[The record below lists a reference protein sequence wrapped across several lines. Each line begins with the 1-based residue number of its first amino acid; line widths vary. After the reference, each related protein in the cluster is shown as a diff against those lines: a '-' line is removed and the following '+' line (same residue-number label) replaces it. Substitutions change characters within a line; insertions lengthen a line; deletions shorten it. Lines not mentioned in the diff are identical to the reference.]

1 MSKDAAKALENA
13 LSQVN
18 EERRG
23 FLKKLLIGSAAVAVL
38 PLMTSSLVAQDGG
51 QGKGDDGKG
60 DGGDGKGKGKGKG
73 GKGKG
78 KGGDGGDGKGKGD
91 GGA

>member
-1 MSKDAAKALENA
+1 MSNDAAKALENA
-13 LSQVN
+13 LTQVN

-38 PLMTSSLVAQDGG
+38 PLMTSSLVAQDGE
-51 QGKGDDGKG
+51 GKADDGKG
-60 DGGDGKGKGKGKG
+60 EGKGKGKGKG

-78 KGGDGGDGKGKGD
+78 KDGKGDDGKGKGEPA
-91 GGA
+91 G